1 MSGIIEGGIMADVED
16 FLIKSDHIVLSDMQ
30 QMAIDAA
37 LVMVKDWLSMRYKK
51 GSFINYSPT
60 GLDLINYFECE
71 KALQNFC
78 HIKVLIAPMTEFNRL
93 VKKIVQDGIVHLKS
107 SQKFYVSDEDD
118 ALSSFML
125 YHNNTENFYNNSQ
138 MVTDVLQYIE
148 EPIVFLTDEDVA
160 RIDLLRY
167 CVAHKI
173 IIALKL
179 LGCEDE
185 VRDGLE
191 LCLKEGVI
199 YDDYWDSEK
208 AILVRLK
215 QLRKDMA
222 LDLAQ
227 VVTDD
232 DIRQI
237 EDTMKQRI
245 SPNDDSAQI
254 MYHLYDRYNAKCLVR
269 WLNFISD
276 LDDENDIFELVR
288 AEKNNISINENHLK
302 LAQEFKSLRN
312 YIQEKVPMAL
322 SKLSGTTESLKDG
335 LVKFF
340 KDCHK
345 RSQQ

>member
-1 MSGIIEGGIMADVED
+1 MSGIIGGGVMADVED
-16 FLIKSDHIVLSDMQ
+16 FLIKSDRIVLSDMQ
-30 QMAIDAA
+30 QAAIEAA
-37 LVMVKDWLSMRYKK
+37 LVMVKDWLFMRYKK
-51 GSFINYSPT
+51 GSFINYSPI

-71 KALQNFC
+71 KALQSFY
-78 HIKVLIAPMTEFNRL
+78 HIKVLIAPRVEFNQL

-107 SQKFYVSDEDD
+107 SQKFQTSDENE
-118 ALSSFML
+118 ALSSFMS
-125 YHNNTENFYNNSQ
+125 YCDHREDFYNNKQ
-138 MVTDVLQYIE
+138 MTAEVLQYIE
-148 EPIVFLTDEDVA
+148 EPIVFLTDDDVSK
-160 RIDLLRY
+160 IDLLRY

-208 AILVRLK
+208 EILVRLK
-215 QLRKDMA
+215 KLRKDMA

-237 EDTMKQRI
+237 EDTIQQRLN
-245 SPNDDSAQI
+245 SSDDAAQI
-254 MYHLYDRYNAKCLVR
+254 AYHLYDRYKNKCLVE
-269 WLNFISD
+269 WLNFVSD
-276 LDDENDIFELVR
+276 LDDEKDIFELVR
-288 AEKNNISINENHLK
+288 AEKNDLSINVNHLR

-322 SKLSGTTESLKDG
+322 SKFSGSTESLKDG

-340 KDCHK
+340 KDCYK